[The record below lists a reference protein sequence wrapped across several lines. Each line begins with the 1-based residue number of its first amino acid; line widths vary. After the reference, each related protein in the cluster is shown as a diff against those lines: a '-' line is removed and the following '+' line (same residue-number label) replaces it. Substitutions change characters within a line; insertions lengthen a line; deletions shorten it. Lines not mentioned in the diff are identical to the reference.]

1 VVVWVLQ
8 ATLVKEGLCK
18 MVRSCRELVEKR
30 EAWQVGVGGVVAGS
44 ILVDEQDLEG
54 FQKTLMSGAR
64 FLGRVG
70 TLQDWECVSANADEC
85 EMLAGY

>member
-1 VVVWVLQ
+1 
-8 ATLVKEGLCK
+8 

-30 EAWQVGVGGVVAGS
+30 EEWASGCRGS
-44 ILVDEQDLEG
+44 CGCEYEQGLEG

-70 TLQDWECVSANADEC
+70 TVQDWECVSANTDEC